1 VYRGEYFV
9 LGCTTRL
16 FDGRRAM
23 EDEIDP
29 RFDVEP
35 EVVSTAR
42 HDLEWLEN
50 LLPSGKLENVRLVVS
65 FLVFSTRVAA
75 HRACSAGLEPTIF

>member
-1 VYRGEYFV
+1 MLVTRLAYTPLSANEVAAPRFFSTRHDHPKLVVVRTRRVTVYRGEYFV

-35 EVVSTAR
+35 EVV
-42 HDLEWLEN
+42 
-50 LLPSGKLENVRLVVS
+50 RL
-65 FLVFSTRVAA
+65 RVT
-75 HRACSAGLEPTIF
+75 P